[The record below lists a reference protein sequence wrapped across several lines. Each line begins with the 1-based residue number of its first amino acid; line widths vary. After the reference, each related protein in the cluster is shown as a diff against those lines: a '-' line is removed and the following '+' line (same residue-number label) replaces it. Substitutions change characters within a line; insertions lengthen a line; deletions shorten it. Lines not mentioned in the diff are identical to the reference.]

1 MNTLD
6 TLIIHN
12 WVNNVFREKVLDD
25 DWLVKHLALI
35 KIGLDLG
42 TDPIHTMRVVI
53 TAAVCDAAGIS
64 VQGN

>member
-12 WVNNVFREKVLDD
+12 WINNVFREKVLDD

-42 TDPIHTMRVVI
+42 TDPHTMRVVI
-53 TAAVCDAAGIS
+53 TAAVCDAAGMS